1 MAKKSFI
8 GGLDNLLASA
18 GIKKKSATDKKTID
32 KIKEKKEIS
41 DDEKHWL
48 LIKIDRLNEELKLW
62 RTGNLSVNEFNQSL
76 KKHGLSYNSETNEII
91 EI

>member
-18 GIKKKSATDKKTID
+18 GIKKKSVTDNKTVD
-32 KIKEKKEIS
+32 KIKDKKEIS

-76 KKHGLSYNSETNEII
+76 QKHGLSYNTETNEII
-91 EI
+91 EK

>member
-18 GIKKKSATDKKTID
+18 GIKKKSVTDNKTID
-32 KIKEKKEIS
+32 KIKDKKEIS

-76 KKHGLSYNSETNEII
+76 QKHGLSYNTETNEII
-91 EI
+91 EK